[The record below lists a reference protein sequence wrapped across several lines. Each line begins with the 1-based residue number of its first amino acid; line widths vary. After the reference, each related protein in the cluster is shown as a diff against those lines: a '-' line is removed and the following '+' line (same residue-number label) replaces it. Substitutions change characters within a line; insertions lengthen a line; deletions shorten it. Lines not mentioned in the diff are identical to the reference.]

1 MGNEDTEVF
10 AYGLFGFGNINYVP
24 LPINN
29 YLIMD
34 KTTFKQE
41 ISAYTARGG
50 KMTIVKLWL

>member
-1 MGNEDTEVF
+1 MRIQKFLRTDYLDFKNKLRT
-10 AYGLFGFGNINYVP
+10 

-29 YLIMD
+29 YLIID